1 MASYKN
7 KKLDSRILAK
17 IMMLEY
23 IKPRIFNKIAEM
35 ARSNTLKQELSQFE
49 EGKLENITELKT
61 WVDDE
66 WFCDGVNLNHI

>member
-7 KKLDSRILAK
+7 KKLDRKILAK

-35 ARSNTLKQELSQFE
+35 ATDNSLSKELTLFE
-49 EGKLENITELKT
+49 NGTPEKIIG
-61 WVDDE
+61 
-66 WFCDGVNLNHI
+66 F